1 MIGRMRTRM
10 GRLGVVM
17 TFFALLFAMTPSLE
31 AMACAAEGCDPACA
45 ERVVEASQASDL
57 ADGPASDDCGD
68 SQCLCITGHCSHSAV
83 AVPDVAAAFTP
94 VVHATTAPIATEDA
108 VAKPSA
114 TPERPPR
121 I

>member
-1 MIGRMRTRM
+1 M

-17 TFFALLFAMTPSLE
+17 TFFALLFAMMPSLE

-45 ERVVEASQASDL
+45 ERVVEASQAGDQ
-57 ADGPASDDCGD
+57 ATDPASDDCAGNE
-68 SQCLCITGHCSHSAV
+68 CLCITGHCSHSAV
-83 AVPDVAAAFTP
+83 SVQEVGANFVPI
-94 VVHATTAPIATEDA
+94 VHRTSAPIATEHP
-108 VAKPSA
+108 VAAAPI

>member
-1 MIGRMRTRM
+1 M

-31 AMACAAEGCDPACA
+31 VMACAAEGCDPACA
-45 ERVVEASQASDL
+45 ERVVEASQAGD
-57 ADGPASDDCGD
+57 PASDDCGE
-68 SQCLCITGHCSHSAV
+68 SQCLCITGHCSHSAMSV
-83 AVPDVAAAFTP
+83 QEVGANFVPVIHLTR
-94 VVHATTAPIATEDA
+94 APIATEHP
-108 VAKPSA
+108 VAAAPI